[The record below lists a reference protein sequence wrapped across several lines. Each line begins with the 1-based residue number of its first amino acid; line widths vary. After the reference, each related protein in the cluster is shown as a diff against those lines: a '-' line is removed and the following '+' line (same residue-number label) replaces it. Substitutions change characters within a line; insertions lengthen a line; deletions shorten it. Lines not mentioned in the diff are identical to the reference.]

1 MASVEEQLLKALE
14 ELGRDKLDKFKW
26 FLKKNGSISTSDM
39 EKADAATGTVD
50 VMVERFEP
58 DGAVKITL
66 DILGKMKENHLAKQ
80 LENWTATTEKNEPIN
95 PKKDEPRLNSEAHKA
110 QLFNKHWPDLIQ
122 RVKNVKI
129 IADKLLAQEIIHE
142 EQYSEIT
149 HDRLTS
155 AESMRKICD
164 IIRKHS
170 DTVKAKFISI
180 LQEVDRY
187 LLEDLS

>member
-1 MASVEEQLLKALE
+1 M
-14 ELGRDKLDKFKW
+14 
-26 FLKKNGSISTSDM
+26 
-39 EKADAATGTVD
+39 
-50 VMVERFEP
+50 ERFEP

-66 DILGKMKENHLAKQ
+66 DILRKMNENYLAKQ
-80 LENWTATTEKNEPIN
+80 LENWTATTQKNELIN
-95 PKKDEPRLNSEAHKA
+95 LKKDEPHLNSEAYKA

-129 IADKLLAQEIIHE
+129 IADKLLVQEIIHE

-155 AESMRKICD
+155 AESMRKICE

-180 LQEVDRY
+180 LQEVERH